1 MIEYLT
7 LAGVGLIGLGLAA
20 QGWFIL
26 DLNRRITRIM
36 TLALNQNN
44 ESQVETTQISE
55 LSKKLSKDKAT
66 IEGLGDSAKTHLLGG
81 LYANGDAVCHIDCW
95 CKIGDGEE

>member
-81 LYANGDAVCHIDCW
+81 L
-95 CKIGDGEE
+95 